1 MIRFLSLAGL
11 VLSALPLQGQ
21 EPLTW
26 DQIRSIAESQHEIAI
41 LLIEKGQ
48 FDKAVEE
55 AKKIFYLPFPKEKE
69 QLLVDAA
76 KEVSDALIHHKAH
89 EAALGILEEGI
100 RSVQSPNLQADLY
113 KEKAYLY
120 KKMGRDDEAM
130 FCFRKAV
137 ELKDS
142 GR

>member
-1 MIRFLSLAGL
+1 MIRLLPLAGL
-11 VLSALPLQGQ
+11 LLTVLPAQGL
-21 EPLTW
+21 EPMSW
-26 DQIRSIAESQHEIAI
+26 EQVRSIAESQHEIAI
-41 LLIEKGQ
+41 LLIEKEQ
-48 FDKAVEE
+48 YSKAVEE
-55 AKKIFYLPFPKEKE
+55 ARKIFYLPFPKDKE

-89 EAALGILEEGI
+89 NQALEILDEGL
-100 RSVQSPNLQADLY
+100 RSVHSPLLQADLY

-120 KKMGRDDEAM
+120 KKMGRDEEAV

-142 GR
+142 GS